1 MITAFTVFLVVFI
14 CLAQSQT
21 IPDEDWGYVSIRANA
36 NLFWWLYGSQN
47 KAKRAQQPLVI
58 WLQGGPGGSSCGF
71 GNFQEIGPLDVNLKP
86 RQYTW
91 IQNANVLFIDSPV
104 GTGYSYVTA
113 PSAYV
118 TTDDQIGGDIVSM
131 LKAFLT
137 KHPMFQTLPLY
148 IFCESYGGKEATS
161 LSVALVNALNQKT
174 ITANFKGVALGDS
187 WISPIDF
194 ITAYAD
200 YLFAT
205 SEVDS
210 VGQQKITASAQTVV
224 QAVNNKNWATATQ
237 LWGSN
242 QGVIEQA
249 SDHVDFYNILN
260 RAPSSQFSSDSKA
273 ENDLDRSYRRMMAK
287 LQADPLTT
295 LMNGPIRQ
303 KLGII
308 PTNVTWGGQSNEV
321 FSSLSVA
328 FMQPYIDR
336 VDFLLSQG
344 VNVTVYS
351 GNLDLICCTTG
362 TMAWM
367 AKLKWSDYSNFLSS
381 TRNPVSANGQ
391 VVAFYKH
398 FKNLSLWNILGAGH
412 MVPED
417 QPVAGLTMLDRII
430 GQ

>member
-1 MITAFTVFLVVFI
+1 
-14 CLAQSQT
+14 
-21 IPDEDWGYVSIRANA
+21 
-36 NLFWWLYGSQN
+36 
-47 KAKRAQQPLVI
+47 
-58 WLQGGPGGSSCGF
+58 
-71 GNFQEIGPLDVNLKP
+71 
-86 RQYTW
+86 
-91 IQNANVLFIDSPV
+91 V
-104 GTGYSYVTA
+104 GTGYSYVTT

-118 TTDDQIGGDIVSM
+118 TTDDQIGVDLVSL

-137 KHPMFQTLPLY
+137 KYPVFQSLPLF

-161 LSVALVNALNQKT
+161 LAVALVNALNDKT
-174 ITANFKGVALGDS
+174 LTANFKGVALGDS

-200 YLFAT
+200 YLYAT
-205 SEVDS
+205 SEVDP
-210 VGQQKITASAQTVV
+210 VGRQKIAASAQTVV
-224 QAVNNKNWATATQ
+224 QAVNSNNWATATQ
-237 LWGSN
+237 LWSSN

-260 RAPSSQFSSDSKA
+260 RAPSSQSSEGD
-273 ENDLDRSYRRMMAK
+273 DLDRSFRRIMAK
-287 LQADPLTT
+287 LGADPLPP

-308 PTNVTWGGQSNEV
+308 PTNVTWGGQSNDV
-321 FSSLSVA
+321 FTSLRVA

-336 VDFLLSQG
+336 VDSLLSKG

-367 AKLKWSDYSNFLSS
+367 AKLKWSDYPNFLSS
-381 TRNPVSANGQ
+381 TRNPVSVNGQ

-398 FKNLSLWNILGAGH
+398 FKNLALWNILGAGH
-412 MVPED
+412 MVPQD
-417 QPVAGLTMLDRII
+417 QPAAGLTMLDRII

>member
-1 MITAFTVFLVVFI
+1 MLIT
-14 CLAQSQT
+14 
-21 IPDEDWGYVSIRANA
+21 Y
-36 NLFWWLYGSQN
+36 
-47 KAKRAQQPLVI
+47 
-58 WLQGGPGGSSCGF
+58 
-71 GNFQEIGPLDVNLKP
+71 
-86 RQYTW
+86 
-91 IQNANVLFIDSPV
+91 
-104 GTGYSYVTA
+104 
-113 PSAYV
+113 
-118 TTDDQIGGDIVSM
+118 M
-131 LKAFLT
+131 L
-137 KHPMFQTLPLY
+137 P
-148 IFCESYGGKEATS
+148 
-161 LSVALVNALNQKT
+161 
-174 ITANFKGVALGDS
+174 
-187 WISPIDF
+187 
-194 ITAYAD
+194 
-200 YLFAT
+200 
-205 SEVDS
+205 EVDS
-210 VGQQKITASAQTVV
+210 VGQQKIAASAQTVL

-237 LWGSN
+237 LWGTN
-242 QGVIEQA
+242 QGVIEQV
-249 SDHVDFYNILN
+249 SDHIDVYNILN

-273 ENDLDRSYRRMMAK
+273 DTDLDRSYRRMMAK

-367 AKLKWSDYSNFLSS
+367 AKLKWSDYQNFLSS
-381 TRNPVSANGQ
+381 TRNPVSVNGQ

-398 FKNLSLWNILGAGH
+398 FKNLSLWNILAAGH